1 MGETSL
7 PCVRSMPWRFC
18 MGTTPKPR
26 EKSAC
31 NSSASR
37 CVIPPPPMSK
47 PSASSWSLLPKNT
60 ERNLDMSTLHMEKI
74 TEHSKD
80 FHRTENLY
88 VRAFPANERTP
99 ICGLM
104 RHDGH
109 DFVGFYDK
117 DENFCGFA
125 SLLTYGGITHI
136 LYFAIDEQYREHG
149 YGSEA
154 LKLMHTLYPKN
165 RFIADL
171 ELDIPTAENEPQRH
185 LRRAFYLRN
194 GYTPSEVRYIWQGEQ
209 YEILVSSGTITNT
222 EFENFWDH
230 FPNDED
236 R

>member
-1 MGETSL
+1 M
-7 PCVRSMPWRFC
+7 
-18 MGTTPKPR
+18 
-26 EKSAC
+26 SA
-31 NSSASR
+31 
-37 CVIPPPPMSK
+37 
-47 PSASSWSLLPKNT
+47 
-60 ERNLDMSTLHMEKI
+60 LHMEKL

-117 DENFCGFA
+117 DKNFCGFA
-125 SLLTYGGITHI
+125 SLLTYGDITHI
-136 LYFAIDEQYREHG
+136 LYFAIDEKYREHG

-194 GYTPSEVRYIWQGEQ
+194 GYTPSEVRYDWQGEQ

>member
-1 MGETSL
+1 M
-7 PCVRSMPWRFC
+7 
-18 MGTTPKPR
+18 
-26 EKSAC
+26 SA
-31 NSSASR
+31 
-37 CVIPPPPMSK
+37 
-47 PSASSWSLLPKNT
+47 
-60 ERNLDMSTLHMEKI
+60 LHMEKI

-194 GYTPSEVRYIWQGEQ
+194 GYTPSEVRYTWQGEQ

-230 FPNDED
+230 FPNDDD

>member
-1 MGETSL
+1 
-7 PCVRSMPWRFC
+7 MP
-18 MGTTPKPR
+18 
-26 EKSAC
+26 A
-31 NSSASR
+31 
-37 CVIPPPPMSK
+37 
-47 PSASSWSLLPKNT
+47 
-60 ERNLDMSTLHMEKI
+60 LHMKKI

-117 DENFCGFA
+117 DKNFCGFA
-125 SLLTYGGITHI
+125 SLLTYGDITHI
-136 LYFAIDEQYREHG
+136 LYFAIDEPYREHG

-171 ELDIPTAENEPQRH
+171 ELDIPTAENESQRH

-194 GYTPSEVRYIWQGEQ
+194 GYTPSEVRYTWQGEQ
-209 YEILVSSGTITNT
+209 YEILVSSGTITNA

>member
-1 MGETSL
+1 M
-7 PCVRSMPWRFC
+7 
-18 MGTTPKPR
+18 
-26 EKSAC
+26 SA
-31 NSSASR
+31 
-37 CVIPPPPMSK
+37 
-47 PSASSWSLLPKNT
+47 
-60 ERNLDMSTLHMEKI
+60 LHMEKI

-80 FHRTENLY
+80 FHRTESLY

-154 LKLMHTLYPKN
+154 LKLMHTLYPKT
-165 RFIADL
+165 ASS
-171 ELDIPTAENEPQRH
+171 PTWSSTSLPPKTSPSATCAAHSTCATATPRP
-185 LRRAFYLRN
+185 RYVTTGRA
-194 GYTPSEVRYIWQGEQ
+194 
-209 YEILVSSGTITNT
+209 SSTK
-222 EFENFWDH
+222 F
-230 FPNDED
+230 
-236 R
+236 

>member
-1 MGETSL
+1 
-7 PCVRSMPWRFC
+7 
-18 MGTTPKPR
+18 
-26 EKSAC
+26 
-31 NSSASR
+31 
-37 CVIPPPPMSK
+37 
-47 PSASSWSLLPKNT
+47 
-60 ERNLDMSTLHMEKI
+60 MSTLHMEKI

-185 LRRAFYLRN
+185 LRGAGGAGARFR
-194 GYTPSEVRYIWQGEQ
+194 R

>member
-1 MGETSL
+1 M
-7 PCVRSMPWRFC
+7 
-18 MGTTPKPR
+18 
-26 EKSAC
+26 
-31 NSSASR
+31 SSIAS
-37 CVIPPPPMSK
+37 
-47 PSASSWSLLPKNT
+47 T
-60 ERNLDMSTLHMEKI
+60 
-74 TEHSKD
+74 
-80 FHRTENLY
+80 
-88 VRAFPANERTP
+88 
-99 ICGLM
+99 
-104 RHDGH
+104 
-109 DFVGFYDK
+109 
-117 DENFCGFA
+117 
-125 SLLTYGGITHI
+125 
-136 LYFAIDEQYREHG
+136 G

>member
-1 MGETSL
+1 
-7 PCVRSMPWRFC
+7 
-18 MGTTPKPR
+18 
-26 EKSAC
+26 
-31 NSSASR
+31 
-37 CVIPPPPMSK
+37 
-47 PSASSWSLLPKNT
+47 
-60 ERNLDMSTLHMEKI
+60 MEKI

-80 FHRTENLY
+80 FHRTESLY

-171 ELDIPTAENEPQRH
+171 EIG
-185 LRRAFYLRN
+185 RAH
-194 GYTPSEVRYIWQGEQ
+194 V
-209 YEILVSSGTITNT
+209 
-222 EFENFWDH
+222 
-230 FPNDED
+230 
-236 R
+236 

>member
-1 MGETSL
+1 M
-7 PCVRSMPWRFC
+7 
-18 MGTTPKPR
+18 
-26 EKSAC
+26 SA
-31 NSSASR
+31 
-37 CVIPPPPMSK
+37 
-47 PSASSWSLLPKNT
+47 
-60 ERNLDMSTLHMEKI
+60 LHMEKI

-154 LKLMHTLYPKN
+154 LQLMHTLDPKN
-165 RFIADL
+165 RRKRAPAPPAPRILPAQRLHPVRGALHLAGRAVRNFSQ
-171 ELDIPTAENEPQRH
+171 QRH
-185 LRRAFYLRN
+185 HHKHR
-194 GYTPSEVRYIWQGEQ
+194 I
-209 YEILVSSGTITNT
+209 
-222 EFENFWDH
+222 
-230 FPNDED
+230 
-236 R
+236 

>member
-1 MGETSL
+1 
-7 PCVRSMPWRFC
+7 
-18 MGTTPKPR
+18 
-26 EKSAC
+26 
-31 NSSASR
+31 
-37 CVIPPPPMSK
+37 
-47 PSASSWSLLPKNT
+47 
-60 ERNLDMSTLHMEKI
+60 MSTLHMEKI

-154 LKLMHTLYPKN
+154 LKLMHTLYPKT
-165 RFIADL
+165 ASSPTWSSTSL
-171 ELDIPTAENEPQRH
+171 PPKTSPSATCAAHSTCATAIPRPRYVTSG
-185 LRRAFYLRN
+185 RA
-194 GYTPSEVRYIWQGEQ
+194 
-209 YEILVSSGTITNT
+209 SSTK
-222 EFENFWDH
+222 F
-230 FPNDED
+230 
-236 R
+236 

>member
-1 MGETSL
+1 M
-7 PCVRSMPWRFC
+7 
-18 MGTTPKPR
+18 
-26 EKSAC
+26 SA
-31 NSSASR
+31 
-37 CVIPPPPMSK
+37 
-47 PSASSWSLLPKNT
+47 
-60 ERNLDMSTLHMEKI
+60 LHMKKI

-88 VRAFPANERTP
+88 VPEVFRTHRSAFRRLTLPDRFPTRAFPANERTP

>member
-1 MGETSL
+1 M
-7 PCVRSMPWRFC
+7 
-18 MGTTPKPR
+18 
-26 EKSAC
+26 SA
-31 NSSASR
+31 
-37 CVIPPPPMSK
+37 
-47 PSASSWSLLPKNT
+47 
-60 ERNLDMSTLHMEKI
+60 LHMEKI

-80 FHRTENLY
+80 FHRTESLY

-165 RFIADL
+165 PLHRRLGARHPYRRKRAPAPPAPRILPAQRLHPVRGTLRLAGRAVRNFSQ
-171 ELDIPTAENEPQRH
+171 QRH
-185 LRRAFYLRN
+185 HHKHR
-194 GYTPSEVRYIWQGEQ
+194 I
-209 YEILVSSGTITNT
+209 
-222 EFENFWDH
+222 
-230 FPNDED
+230 
-236 R
+236 